1 MNKEE
6 DAAEKKK
13 KDWNDKPKKKTVG
26 VSVCVKLP
34 VGKKKKKIHAVKPNL
49 KKRLFS
55 GKTFSDPFN
64 GCVGVYYEERSW
76 EREFNGE
83 QLFLKKCQCDDDD

>member
-13 KDWNDKPKKKTVG
+13 KKIETISQKKTLSVC
-26 VSVCVKLP
+26 VCVKLP

-64 GCVGVYYEERSW
+64 GCVGVYYEERS
-76 EREFNGE
+76 
-83 QLFLKKCQCDDDD
+83 